1 MPFFDRLSHS
11 RDPLPVAV
19 LLGVA
24 AFLWGAATVSCVL
37 AREPVAVQEQAE
49 KIKCEIKPHNGKTT
63 VFVNGAPRFPMAYA
77 SYYPEQYR
85 YRQMADQG
93 VHTYIL
99 ILTMTDKW
107 LGGDKPVKWNTP
119 GLWRGPDNVDMSV
132 VEANLKKIV
141 DIDPSALI
149 IIRVFCDSPAW
160 WDLLHPDETNTSGKL
175 GSQGRRQSFS
185 SLAWRNDTAN
195 ALKKIVRSVSAS
207 KYGNH
212 VIGYMPTAGDTEE
225 MSKHIDSGVCTQK
238 HFREWLFERY
248 GKDGR
253 EIERL
258 FGKKIE
264 EISIPSHSERSKA
277 DCGNFLDPQKS
288 RLVIDLREF
297 HSAEIVDSGLA
308 FCKAVKEASEG
319 RLITGT
325 FYGCTRSWPDTGHLA
340 LRRLLDSKDIDFVTT
355 AGGGFGSETDS
366 IIKAGKIMYSEID
379 TKTSL
384 VQWISKLR
392 PDIDPQGKYNEE
404 RWFGPPTI
412 AISMQRMKSAFVRNM
427 VKGCANWWFDLWGGW
442 YDDEA
447 ILKMFGQMQI
457 AGDESIRLP
466 RKSLAQIAVVLDEN
480 SFRYLPYGVAD
491 RNVNN
496 KFLWIRSQVGA
507 VGWIGAPND
516 FYLLSDLKDLD
527 LSRYRMIVFIN
538 AFALSEDQ
546 RRMIRERCMK
556 DNRLLMWVY
565 APGLIKDDL
574 SVDNISSLLGMK
586 VRMETTHPK
595 AKIDVKLPGETKV
608 YNYSGAE
615 VSPFFHVVEGADA
628 AVGHTAEGRIVV
640 AEKNGPNCRNL
651 FVSMPP
657 LPMILLQKYAQ
668 RAGVHIY
675 LESGGTVVANESYLA
690 LTLSA
695 SNTGKRTLRLPE
707 KAALKEL
714 IAIEPGQTTINPGLS
729 FDKSDTFDIPSS
741 NSMTRIFQLLP

>member
-1 MPFFDRLSHS
+1 MKSKMKKGL
-11 RDPLPVAV
+11 VAM
-19 LLGVA
+19 LGFAVTA
-24 AFLWGAATVSCVL
+24 CV
-37 AREPVAVQEQAE
+37 QAQAPAQGHPAG
-49 KIKCEIKPHNGKTT
+49 KITCEVKPHNGKTT

-160 WDLLHPDETNTSGKL
+160 WDLLHPDETNTQGTL
-175 GSQGRRQSFS
+175 GGQGRRQSFS
-185 SLAWRNDTAN
+185 SLVWRNDTAN
-195 ALKKIVRSVSAS
+195 ALKKIVRGVSAS

-225 MSKHIDSGVCTQK
+225 MSKGLDSGVATQK
-238 HFREWLFERY
+238 RFREWLFERY
-248 GKDGR
+248 GKDGK

-258 FGKKIE
+258 FGKKID
-264 EISIPSHSERSKA
+264 EISIPSPAERSKA

-288 RLVIDLREF
+288 RLVIDLRQF
-297 HSAEIVDSGLA
+297 HSDEIVDSGLA
-308 FCKAVKEASEG
+308 FCKAVKEASDG

-325 FYGCTRSWPDTGHLA
+325 FYGYTQLWPDTGHLA

-355 AGGGFGSETDS
+355 AGGGGASETDS

-412 AISMQRMKSAFVRNM
+412 AISMQHLKYTFARSFVR
-427 VKGCANWWFDLWGGW
+427 GCANWWFDLWGGW
-442 YDDEA
+442 YDNEA
-447 ILKMFGQMQI
+447 ILKMFGQMRI

-466 RKSLAQIAVVLDEN
+466 RGSVSQVAVFLDEN
-480 SFRYLPYGVAD
+480 AYRYLPYGMSD

-496 KFLWIRSQVGA
+496 KFLWIRMQVGA
-507 VGWIGAPND
+507 VGPIGAPND

-527 LSRYRMIVFIN
+527 LSRYRMLVFVN

-546 RRMIRERCMK
+546 RKMIRDRCMK
-556 DNRLLMWVY
+556 HNRLLVWMY

-595 AKIDVKLPGETKV
+595 AQIAVKLPGETKV
-608 YNYSGAE
+608 YNYEGAE

-628 AVGHTAEGRIVV
+628 AVGHTAEGQVVV

-657 LPMILLQKYAQ
+657 MPWILLQKYAQ
-668 RAGVHIY
+668 QAGVHIY
-675 LESGGTVVANESYLA
+675 VESGGTVIANESYLA
-690 LTLSA
+690 LALSA

-714 IAIEPGQTTINPGLS
+714 VAIEPGQTTGNPGLS
-729 FDKSDTFDIPSS
+729 FEKSDTFDIPSS
-741 NSMTRIFQLLP
+741 NGMTRIFQLLP